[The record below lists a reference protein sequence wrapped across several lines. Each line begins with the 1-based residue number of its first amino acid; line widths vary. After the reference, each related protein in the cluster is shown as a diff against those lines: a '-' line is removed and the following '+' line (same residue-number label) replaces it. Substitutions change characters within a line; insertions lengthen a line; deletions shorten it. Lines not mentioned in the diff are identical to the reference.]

1 MKKFVS
7 QRTELDGRY
16 NAVYIGKGRY
26 NPESLGLLN
35 DNTARDN
42 AHNSKAI
49 LNDITQLKARE
60 LINSYVNKGLLVLLY
75 NDDSAKDGLRYQGKS
90 STQPQK
96 AVLYNTFAAFYPD
109 KRKNV
114 KFVDAAG
121 LKSMASTLAKPE
133 YKDLLNLSPQLQLI
147 EQPIDYTQNAN
158 KIYRAGDTITY
169 RFNTPSRSGL
179 RASLYLG
186 LDSALR
192 LLRGS
197 DCSLRGRFRRSG
209 ELSFRLPSGFPAYY
223 FWELELAD
231 MTSA

>member
-42 AHNSKAI
+42 AHNSKPI
-49 LNDITQLKARE
+49 LNDITNLKARE

-75 NDDSAKDGLRYQGKS
+75 NDDSTKDGLRYQGKS

-109 KRKNV
+109 KRSNV

-121 LKSMASTLAKPE
+121 LKSIASTLAKPE
-133 YKDLLNLSPQLQLI
+133 YKTLLN
-147 EQPIDYTQNAN
+147 
-158 KIYRAGDTITY
+158 
-169 RFNTPSRSGL
+169 
-179 RASLYLG
+179 
-186 LDSALR
+186 
-192 LLRGS
+192 
-197 DCSLRGRFRRSG
+197 
-209 ELSFRLPSGFPAYY
+209 
-223 FWELELAD
+223 
-231 MTSA
+231 